1 MLKNWSNHFLSWI
14 KVQSRGP
21 FWDNLFLFFLL
32 FNLRSA
38 QLRVSLVIACMTR
51 PYAVLDRGALIHN
64 RRVDLRF
71 LWLTYLLPPMLS
83 SDWISM
89 RTTILAAF
97 DFPLL
102 LAPSGAL
109 IATTTLSFSPIA
121 NRLNFNF
128 KILTKPC
135 AQSLNKSLAL
145 WPNLSSKKI
154 FMILPYYHVLLH
166 RCHLGRKRKVCL
178 TFKIYD
184 FGSVAP
190 ERGKIWNSV

>member
-109 IATTTLSFSPIA
+109 IATTTLSFSPIMDKRGQCWVVRVQEIDGNIA
-121 NRLNFNF
+121 NGTTDLRVELISQFLSQILF
-128 KILTKPC
+128 KF
-135 AQSLNKSLAL
+135 Q
-145 WPNLSSKKI
+145 
-154 FMILPYYHVLLH
+154 
-166 RCHLGRKRKVCL
+166 
-178 TFKIYD
+178 FKNRD
-184 FGSVAP
+184 
-190 ERGKIWNSV
+190 